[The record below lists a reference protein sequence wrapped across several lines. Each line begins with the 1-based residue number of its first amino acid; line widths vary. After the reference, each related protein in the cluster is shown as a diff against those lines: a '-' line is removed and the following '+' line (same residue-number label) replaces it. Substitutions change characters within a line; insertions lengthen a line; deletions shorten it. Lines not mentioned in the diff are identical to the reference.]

1 MVLKTIETLILSTNR
16 LYDRISRN
24 TRATGNVGDYVVHAV
39 SRFIGYVMPT
49 GTVSRLAA
57 TILLCCSSNIAA
69 HGNVVADGDRCL
81 MQFGFYS
88 AQFTI
93 FQPRTREHR
102 KFCEDIPDVTESVF
116 VMEYLHKS
124 MREVPVDFR
133 IIRDRESRGRFVRWE
148 DIEAVDDLQAETV
161 FYQPPVIRQDGVL
174 AVLHQF
180 ETPGNYIGIVTTVH
194 PTKNLQYNA
203 VFPFRVGGAGWG
215 YWPWFVALALL
226 VQLNYWIMSGG
237 YTRWRGRQARRKTS
251 VRQNR

>member
-1 MVLKTIETLILSTNR
+1 LSTNR
-16 LYDRISRN
+16 LYNRVSRDTRN
-24 TRATGNVGDYVVHAV
+24 TGGFGDHVARAV
-39 SRFIGYVMPT
+39 SKFIYYALPVT
-49 GTVSRLAA
+49 GTVRRLVAI
-57 TILLCCSSNIAA
+57 ILLCCSSSIAA
-69 HGNVVADGDRCL
+69 HGNVIAEGDRCL

-116 VMEYLHKS
+116 VMEYQHKS

-133 IIRDRESRGRFVRWE
+133 IIRDRENRGRFVRWE
-148 DIEAVDDLQAETV
+148 DIEAVDDLEAQTV

-174 AVLHQF
+174 TVLHRF
-180 ETPGNYIGIVTTVH
+180 DAPGNYIGIVTTVH

-203 VFPFRVGGAGWG
+203 VFPFRVGGADWG

-237 YTRWRGRQARRKTS
+237 YSRWRGRQILRKMS